1 LATIDTGSFASDMEK
16 LMDMLVEWAAQQNID
31 LVLTFAEC
39 QRHDRTLGEVL
50 HKALLPELTR
60 SKR

>member
-39 QRHDRTLGEVL
+39 QPT
-50 HKALLPELTR
+50 
-60 SKR
+60 